1 MPSLVSALTP
11 AERQALEEQSA
22 SLRSALKTYERAFA
36 RDHGGRK
43 PGKDDIRAET
53 AWVEK
58 YRLYARV
65 TDVLSGRI
73 GVAELEERRDLSDYK
88 RRGVQRD
95 HKDEKDSSNSGRRQ
109 HVKSTRVRTAETEEE
124 KEERGDGDENANDLP
139 VNATPQHS
147 RFRAIG
153 PTPHRDGKALGLFDL
168 LPNSTPRS
176 VKQATVATIPSSSA
190 KKRRKTEEWAHT
202 PRKRAAMGQNQT
214 PSRSGRQNQSH
225 SHSIACA
232 GGDILDYLD
241 GTKEKTDSLDVG
253 GSVPDLPARYS
264 RTPPSEGKKF
274 LLSQF
279 FATPSADRYTED
291 PQDRAI
297 HADAGLG
304 TTPVKEVDAVQHETT
319 PAYFKRSLSFKDR
332 LLSAS
337 APAAGVATTPKS
349 VSVLADSSLEND
361 HLFADLS
368 SHARGP
374 PSLRPFRSSRS
385 IMAQR
390 TALEKNR
397 TVPSTFEIKRQI
409 SNSTDRAGV
418 ESEREQEQ
426 EDEDEDEDAL
436 DALAELE
443 GRPVRNKPTNSK
455 SKARSEI
462 VVQDSQIPLT
472 SAAHSQSQLGSEF
485 ILESRSDFETSTDTN
500 AKMEAEIELDSD
512 AEAALNRDILLYGSR
527 TTAKPYKKKGQKRT
541 TRRSAMRPV
550 AGNVNRRPVF
560 VASDAR
566 PDVTVPI
573 ARTGC
578 AKDVTL
584 RRHEEDDEARKENE
598 ETGCKELYSAGEG
611 DSDSQYT
618 GKQNETSKTKSK
630 AKRKYPT
637 TVEVKDKAKENGRE
651 ERRINPNALSH
662 TNFRSLK
669 IRNKTSSSGGGR
681 NRGVGRRR

>member
-1 MPSLVSALTP
+1 MQSLVSALTP

-22 SLRSALKTYERAFA
+22 SLRSALKTYERVFA

-58 YRLYARV
+58 YRLYARIA
-65 TDVLSGRI
+65 DVLSGRI

-88 RRGVQRD
+88 WRGVRRD
-95 HKDEKDSSNSGRRQ
+95 HKDETDSSNSRQ
-109 HVKSTRVRTAETEEE
+109 RQNVKSTRVLTAENEEE
-124 KEERGDGDENANDLP
+124 REERGDGDENANDLP

-176 VKQATVATIPSSSA
+176 LKQATVATTPSSSA
-190 KKRRKTEEWAHT
+190 KKRRKTEHWAHT
-202 PRKRAAMGQNQT
+202 PRKRAAMGQTQT
-214 PSRSGRQNQSH
+214 PSRNGRQNQSH
-225 SHSIACA
+225 SHSITCT

-241 GTKEKTDSLDVG
+241 GTTEKTDSLDVG
-253 GSVPDLPARYS
+253 GSVSDLPARYS

-279 FATPSADRYTED
+279 FATPSADRYTKD

-297 HADAGLG
+297 HANAGPGMTPTKGIDA
-304 TTPVKEVDAVQHETT
+304 EQHETT

-337 APAAGVATTPKS
+337 APAAGAATTPKS
-349 VSVLADSSLEND
+349 VSVPADSSLETD

-368 SHARGP
+368 SQARGP
-374 PSLRPFRSSRS
+374 PSLRPFRSSTS

-418 ESEREQEQ
+418 ESELEQEQ

-436 DALAELE
+436 EALAELE
-443 GRPVRNKPTNSK
+443 GRPVRNKPANSK
-455 SKARSEI
+455 FKARSEI
-462 VVQDSQIPLT
+462 LVQDSQIPLT
-472 SAAHSQSQLGSEF
+472 SAAHSQSQLELELT
-485 ILESRSDFETSTDTN
+485 LESRSDFETSTDTN
-500 AKMEAEIELDSD
+500 AKIEAEIELDSD
-512 AEAALNRDILLYGSR
+512 AEAALNRDILLYGPR

-566 PDVTVPI
+566 SDMTVPI
-573 ARTGC
+573 ARTRCEKG
-578 AKDVTL
+578 VTL
-584 RRHEEDDEARKENE
+584 RRHEEEDEARKENE
-598 ETGCKELYSAGEG
+598 ETGCKELYTAG
-611 DSDSQYT
+611 
-618 GKQNETSKTKSK
+618 
-630 AKRKYPT
+630 
-637 TVEVKDKAKENGRE
+637 EVKDKDKENGRE

-662 TNFRSLK
+662 ANFRSLK
-669 IRNKTSSSGGGR
+669 IRNKTSSSGGGK
-681 NRGVGRRR
+681 NRRFGRRR